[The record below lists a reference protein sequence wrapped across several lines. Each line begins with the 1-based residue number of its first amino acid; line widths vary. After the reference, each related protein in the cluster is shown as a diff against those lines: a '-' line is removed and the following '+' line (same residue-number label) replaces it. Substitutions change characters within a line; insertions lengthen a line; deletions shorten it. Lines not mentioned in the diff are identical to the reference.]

1 MCVAMRALAAI
12 VIVSLIGCAS
22 SSREERPS
30 AQTSSP
36 PRAPAPPPAT
46 PSARRTAGL
55 VRTTT
60 LEPRTFQIRLE
71 DLPPP
76 RETEVRRRPREMP
89 PPQDATL
96 RVPAGFEVNVFASEL
111 RMPRWLRVTP
121 SGEILVTETRDNR
134 ITLLADR
141 DGDGAADERTVFADD
156 ERGHRLDM
164 PFGMAFAGGFFFVGN
179 QDEVRRWPYR
189 EGQRALEGEG
199 ERITELPGGGYRQ
212 HWTRNVV
219 ASPDGS
225 QLFVSVGSQSNSDPE
240 PLPRASVQV
249 MGLDGSGRRTFASG
263 LRNPVGLAFHPRTG
277 ALWTTVNE
285 RDELGDDL
293 VPDYLAHL
301 EEGQFYGWPWV
312 YLTPDRRDPRLAD
325 RPLPEEARRTVT
337 PEVLFQAHSASLG
350 IAFYDGATFPERYR
364 GSAFVA
370 FRGSWNRRL
379 GTGYGIALVP
389 FDESG
394 RPRGGYEEFVDGFL
408 LDPAGPE
415 VWGRPVGV
423 AIAPDGSLL
432 FTEETNGRIYRV
444 QYVGERR

>member
-1 MCVAMRALAAI
+1 MRALAAI
-12 VIVSLIGCAS
+12 AIVSLLGCGS
-22 SSREERPS
+22 SSRPERPPPERTP
-30 AQTSSP
+30 AQTS
-36 PRAPAPPPAT
+36 APPPG
-46 PSARRTAGL
+46 PPRTARL
-55 VRTTT
+55 VPTTA
-60 LEPRTFQIRLE
+60 LEPRTFHIALE

-76 RETEVRRRPREMP
+76 SDTEDVRQRPEVVDP
-89 PPQDATL
+89 PADARL
-96 RVPAGFEVNVFASEL
+96 RVPAGFEVNVLADGL
-111 RMPRWLRVTP
+111 AMPRWLRITP
-121 SGEILVTETRDNR
+121 SGEILVTETRENR

-141 DGDGAADERTVFADD
+141 DGDGAAEERAVFADD
-156 ERGHRLDM
+156 DRGQRLDI

-189 EGQRALEGEG
+189 AGQRALEGEG
-199 ERITELPGGGYRQ
+199 ERITELPGGGYHQ

-219 ASPDGS
+219 VSPDGS
-225 QLFVSVGSQSNSDPE
+225 QLYVSIGSQSNADPD

-301 EEGQFYGWPWV
+301 EDGQFYGWPWV
-312 YLTPDRRDPRLAD
+312 YLAPDRRDPRLAR

-337 PEVLFQAHSASLG
+337 PEVLFQAHSAALG

-394 RPRGGYEEFVDGFL
+394 RPRGGYQEFLDGFL
-408 LDPAGPE
+408 LDPEVPR

-423 AIAPDGSLL
+423 VIAPDGSLL

-444 QYVGERR
+444 QWVGERR